1 LDHDGAGRVVAAT
14 FVPSPFGL
22 EGFGGDG
29 YGVAWVD
36 LDDGPRVQ
44 VLVGDASPPAD
55 ARGAV
60 DVIELEGVPIPVFE
74 VRSS

>member
-1 LDHDGAGRVVAAT
+1 MDHDGAGQVVAAT
-14 FVPSPFGL
+14 WVPSPFGL

-44 VLVGDASPPAD
+44 ALVADTAPPAD
-55 ARGAV
+55 ARGSV
-60 DVIELEGVPIPVFE
+60 HVVVLEGVTIPVFG
-74 VRSS
+74 VQSS